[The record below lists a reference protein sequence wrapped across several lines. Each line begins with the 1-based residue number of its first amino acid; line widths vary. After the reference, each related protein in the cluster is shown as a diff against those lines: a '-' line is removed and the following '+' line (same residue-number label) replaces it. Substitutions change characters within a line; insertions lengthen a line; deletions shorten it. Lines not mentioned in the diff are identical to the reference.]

1 MNYRDDL
8 METITVSSEKTQ
20 LDTVLNFIE
29 ENLNH
34 YTPSPK
40 FIMQLELSIEEIFIN
55 IIEYAYKNDSSQK
68 ITISYSSGKEP
79 LRAIVTFL
87 DEGPPYN
94 PLKNQDPD
102 TKLSLEERNIGGL
115 GLFLVKKNVDYID
128 YEYENEKNI
137 LTIEKNFEK

>member
-1 MNYRDDL
+1 

-20 LDTVLNFIE
+20 LATVLNFIE

-34 YTPSPK
+34 YNPSPK

-55 IIEYAYKNDSSQK
+55 IIEYAYKNNSNQK
-68 ITISYSSGKEP
+68 ITISYNSKENP

-102 TKLSLEERNIGGL
+102 TSLSLEERDIGGL

-137 LTIEKNFEK
+137 LTIEKNFES

>member
-1 MNYRDDL
+1 
-8 METITVSSEKTQ
+8 METITVSSEKSQ

-29 ENLNH
+29 NNLNQ
-34 YTPSPK
+34 YNLSPK

-55 IIEYAYKNDSSQK
+55 IIEYTYKNDSNQK
-68 ITISYSSGKEP
+68 ITISYNNGDSPS
-79 LRAIVTFL
+79 RAIVTFL

-102 TKLSLEERNIGGL
+102 TTLSLEERNIGGL

-137 LTIEKNFEK
+137 LTIEKNFKN

>member
-1 MNYRDDL
+1 

-20 LDTVLNFIE
+20 LTTVLNFIE

-34 YTPSPK
+34 NNPSPK

-55 IIEYAYKNDSSQK
+55 IIEYAYKNNSNKK
-68 ITISYSSGKEP
+68 ITISYNSKENP

-102 TKLSLEERNIGGL
+102 TSLSLEERNIGGL
-115 GLFLVKKNVDYID
+115 GLFLVKKNVDYIT

-137 LTIEKNFEK
+137 LTIEKNFES